1 MGRLE
6 HLRETLPLNLKSNQ
20 QTPFVEFVLLDYSS
34 LDGLKRWVEAELKE
48 HLSTGRVAYYLV
60 TGFKYFHH
68 AHAKNIAHRLA
79 RGKIVCNLDADNFT
93 GFGFAEY
100 LIKMFS
106 NNKRILVR
114 SPKGIN
120 GPYGRI
126 ALRKID
132 FEAIGGYDERMEF
145 GWGFEDDDFI
155 NRAVMSGI
163 EECYIPVE
171 SSFLTAI
178 QHGDLDRT
186 KFTKAQQKKSAIR
199 RHKLL
204 SSESIGRSEFIAN
217 IGRQWGAA
225 NVTGNFMGHYKEP
238 RKMLSQ

>member
-6 HLRETLPLNLKSNQ
+6 HLKETLPLNLKNNQ
-20 QTPFVEFVLLDYSS
+20 QTPLVEFVILDYSS
-34 LDGLKRWVEAELKE
+34 PDGLGSWAEAELKE
-48 HLSTGRVAYYLV
+48 HLSSGRVTYYSV

-79 RGKIVCNLDADNFT
+79 HGKIVCNLDADNFT

-100 LIKMFS
+100 LIRMFS
-106 NNKRILVR
+106 NSERILVR

-132 FEAIGGYDERMEF
+132 FETIGGYDERMEF
-145 GWGFEDDDFI
+145 GWGFEDDDLI
-155 NRAVMSGI
+155 RRAVMSGI

-171 SSFLTAI
+171 SPFLTAI

-186 KFTKAQQKKSAIR
+186 KFNKIQQKKSAIR

-204 SSESIGRSEFIAN
+204 SSESISRSEFIAN
-217 IGRQWGAA
+217 MGRQWGTA
-225 NVTGNFMGHYKEP
+225 NVTRKFMNYNELQQMP
-238 RKMLSQ
+238 SQ